1 MKKKR
6 YKEIVENRIRKKK
19 QQIEII
25 ALNMNIIIIM
35 NLYSTFLI

>member
-6 YKEIVENRIRKKK
+6 YKEIVENRIREKK